1 RRGEEHEARLGQGL
15 ADLPGAGQVD
25 LQQHGAA
32 FGDLLLD
39 GPARGAV
46 LVAAV
51 HHGPLEHLAALD
63 EGGELLLA
71 HEAVVHPVDLAGPR
85 GPSGRGDGQP
95 DLGIA
100 GADRCGDGALAHG
113 GGPGQNG
120 DRGRRLLGAGPGG
133 GIAHSAKCATS
144 FSAWWEPR
152 PRILREGEMPISSMI
167 CCALTLPT
175 PGSASSSAETRR
187 RPTISLVSASL
198 RTFLISSPR

>member
-1 RRGEEHEARLGQGL
+1 PLVHES
-15 ADLPGAGQVD
+15 
-25 LQQHGAA
+25 
-32 FGDLLLD
+32 
-39 GPARGAV
+39 
-46 LVAAV
+46 
-51 HHGPLEHLAALD
+51 
-63 EGGELLLA
+63 
-71 HEAVVHPVDLAGPR
+71 VVYPVVLAGPR
-85 GPSGRGDGQP
+85 VPSGRGDGQP

-100 GADRCGDGALAHG
+100 GADRCGDGALAVG

-175 PGSASSSAETRR
+175 PGSASSRAETRS
-187 RPTISLVSASL
+187 RPTTSLVSASV
-198 RTFLISSPR
+198 RTFLISSPRWPALSLSRALMAARSRRASAALFRASARCSGVMGGTAAVLTSCAAAGDVQVPEGHDVGRA